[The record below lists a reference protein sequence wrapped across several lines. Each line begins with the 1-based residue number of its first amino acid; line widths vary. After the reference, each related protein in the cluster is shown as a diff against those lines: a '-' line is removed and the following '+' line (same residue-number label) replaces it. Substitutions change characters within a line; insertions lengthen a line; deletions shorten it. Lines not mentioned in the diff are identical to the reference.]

1 MNAADPLVV
10 RAFDDAASRYDR
22 TGAALADPVARRLVE
37 LAGLA
42 RGHRVLDAGCGAGAV
57 LVRAARVVRP
67 GAVTGIDLSARM
79 LKRAQAASRALANVR
94 VRLADAASPPFAPGS
109 FDAVL
114 ASLVLYLLADPGAAL
129 RRWHDL
135 LTPGGTLALSWHL
148 APDPRWVAV
157 YAAVDRY
164 ATGATGNPG
173 LDSYLGRLGGRRQ
186 VEDLLRRCG
195 YTEVTTTAGAIEVR
209 YRGPRHWWDTAWS
222 DAPRLA
228 WQQIPTTTR
237 DAARRD
243 AFTLLD
249 QLREPGGSLLHR
261 PQIGYAAARRPP
273 APP

>member
-42 RGHRVLDAGCGAGAV
+42 RGHRVL
-57 LVRAARVVRP
+57 
-67 GAVTGIDLSARM
+67 
-79 LKRAQAASRALANVR
+79 ANVR
-94 VRLADAASPPFAPGS
+94 VRLADAASPPFAPAS

-114 ASLVLYLLADPGAAL
+114 AGLVLYLLADPGAAL
-129 RRWHDL
+129 RRWHEL
-135 LTPGGTLALSWHL
+135 LTPGGTVALSWQL
-148 APDPRWVAV
+148 APDPRWAPV

-164 ATGATGNPG
+164 ATGSPG
-173 LDSYLGRLGGRRQ
+173 LDSYLGRLGGPRQ

-195 YTEVTTTAGAIEVR
+195 YTEVTTTAGTVGVC

-222 DAPRLA
+222 DAPRLS

-261 PQIGYAAARRPP
+261 PQIGYATARRPP

>member
-22 TGAALADPVARRLVE
+22 TGAALAGPVARQVVE

-67 GAVTGIDLSARM
+67 GQVTGIDLSARM

-94 VRLADAASPPFAPGS
+94 VRLADAASPPFAPAS

-135 LTPGGTLALSWHL
+135 LTPGATLALSWPL

-164 ATGATGNPG
+164 APGATGSPG
-173 LDSYLGRLGGRRQ
+173 LDRYLGRLGGRRQ
-186 VEDLLRRCG
+186 VEELLRRCG
-195 YTEVTTTAGAIEVR
+195 YTEVT
-209 YRGPRHWWDTAWS
+209 
-222 DAPRLA
+222 
-228 WQQIPTTTR
+228 TTTR

-261 PQIGYAAARRPP
+261 PQIGYATARRPP

>member
-22 TGAALADPVARRLVE
+22 TGAALAGPVARQVVE
-37 LAGLA
+37 VAGLA
-42 RGHRVLDAGCGAGAV
+42 RGQRVLDAGCGAGAV

-79 LKRAQAASRALANVR
+79 LKRAQGASRALANVR

-135 LTPGGTLALSWHL
+135 LTPGGTVALSWQL
-148 APDPRWVAV
+148 APDPRWAPV

-164 ATGATGNPG
+164 ATGATGSPG
-173 LDSYLGRLGGRRQ
+173 LDSYLGR
-186 VEDLLRRCG
+186 RCG
-195 YTEVTTTAGAIEVR
+195 HTEVTTTAGTIGVC

-222 DAPRLA
+222 DAPRLS

-261 PQIGYAAARRPP
+261 PHIGYAAARRPP

>member
-1 MNAADPLVV
+1 MNAADSLVV

-22 TGAALADPVARRLVE
+22 TGAAPAGPVARRVVE

-42 RGHRVLDAGCGAGAV
+42 RGQRVLDAGCGAGAV

-79 LKRAQAASRALANVR
+79 LRRAQAASRALGNAR
-94 VRLADAASPPFAPGS
+94 VRLGDAASPPFAPAS

-114 ASLVLYLLADPGAAL
+114 ASLVLYLLPDPGAAL
-129 RRWHDL
+129 RRWL
-135 LTPGGTLALSWHL
+135 EMLTSGGTVALSWHL
-148 APDPRWVAV
+148 APDPRWVPV

-164 ATGATGNPG
+164 ASGSPG
-173 LDSYLGRLGGRRQ
+173 LDSYLGRLGGCGQ

-195 YTEVTTTAGAIEVR
+195 YTEVTTTAETVEVC
-209 YRGPRHWWDTAWS
+209 YLGPRHWWDTAWS

-249 QLREPGGSLLHR
+249 QLREPGGSLRHR
-261 PQIGYAAARRPP
+261 PQIGYAAAHRPP
-273 APP
+273 EPP

>member
-22 TGAALADPVARRLVE
+22 TGAALAGPVARTLVE
-37 LAGLA
+37 VAGLT
-42 RGHRVLDAGCGAGAV
+42 RGHRVLDAGCGA
-57 LVRAARVVRP
+57 

-135 LTPGGTLALSWHL
+135 LTPGGTVALSWPL

-222 DAPRLA
+222 DAPRLS

-261 PQIGYAAARRPP
+261 PHI
-273 APP
+273 